1 MEKRVVITGM
11 GIYSCLGKTLDE
23 VRDSLYTGKSG
34 IILDQ
39 ARKEMGF
46 RSGLTA
52 YLEVPDLKKELS
64 RNQRVY
70 MPEQAKYAYCATV
83 DALKHAGITQDYL
96 DSHEVGLLYGN
107 DSSADAVV
115 KSVDTMREKKDTTL
129 VGSGAIFQ
137 SMNST
142 VTMNLACIFKLKGIN
157 LTVSGA
163 CASGSHAIGLG
174 ALLIKNGLQDMIV
187 CGGAQEV
194 NPFSIG
200 SFDGISAFS
209 VRESDPT
216 KASRPFDRDR
226 DGLVP
231 GGGAATVIIESYESA
246 VKRGAPILA
255 EVLSYGFSSNGDH
268 ISVPNVD
275 GPSRSLK
282 MAIDLAGIDIR
293 EIGYVNA
300 HATSTPVG
308 DKNEAKA
315 LYNVFGDYKP
325 EITSTK
331 SQTGH
336 EMWMAGASEVIYSML
351 MMKNDFIA
359 PNINFENPDEDS
371 AKLNIPSKR
380 VEKKFD
386 VFLSNSFGFGG
397 TNSTLIFNL
406 WQNKNWSTVLMK
418 CWQKNLKKRCL
429 N

>member
-315 LYNVFGDYKP
+315 LYSVFGDYKP

-397 TNSTLIFNL
+397 TNSTLIV
-406 WQNKNWSTVLMK
+406 KNIK
-418 CWQKNLKKRCL
+418 
-429 N
+429 